1 MSKIRAWCDQCRRL
15 MFAGANTHIIAALC
29 MMGLIVFFIV
39 GLCWYRSL
47 GVKETQQV
55 SPAPVAQQTTVP
67 ATSPEASSSEDVEQM
82 KRELRIIDR
91 SAEQL
96 SDKSAASVTAAQEQL
111 GDQSGDTRTV
121 KQSATPEQKRTHG
134 RKQIAARTK
143 NNRAVQARSRQKNLQ
158 RSGQS
163 SGQKQHR
170 SKEEIRKRVA
180 QEVAKHAAAIPVGEI
195 GEKEAEVLSVG
206 KE

>member
-55 SPAPVAQQTTVP
+55 STAPVAQQTTVP
-67 ATSPEASSSEDVEQM
+67 AASPEASPSGDVEEM

-111 GDQSGDTRTV
+111 VAQAADTRTV
-121 KQSATPEQKRTHG
+121 KQAETPEQKRTHG
-134 RKQIAARTK
+134 RKKIAARTK
-143 NNRAVQARSRQKNLQ
+143 NNRAVQARSRQKNLE
-158 RSGQS
+158 RPGRK
-163 SGQKQHR
+163 KQR